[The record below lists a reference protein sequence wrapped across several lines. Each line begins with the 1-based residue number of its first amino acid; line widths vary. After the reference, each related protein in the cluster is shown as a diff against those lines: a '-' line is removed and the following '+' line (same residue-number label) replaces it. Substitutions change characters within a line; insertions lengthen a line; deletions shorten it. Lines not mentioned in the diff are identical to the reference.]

1 MRNIPVVRSSP
12 LAVSQRP
19 AGFTLVELLVVIA
32 IIGTLVGLLLPAVQV
47 AREAARRSSC
57 SNNMKQWGLAVIN
70 HEMAKGAYPAAKS
83 DRLFRV
89 LCSGST
95 GGVSKWQRYSWVIPC
110 LSFMEEQVLYDQA
123 ISYIKT
129 NPTDGQLASPWDSG
143 TRNGIKSPFI
153 TQAPIFTC
161 PSDPNNRN
169 TGFGKISYQCNRGD
183 IWWSEGYAYTPDRRS
198 PFVAGWNNS
207 NGASNPEF
215 IQKSSKIGDG
225 TSKTCLLG
233 EVNIGNGTSDIKAGM
248 GYNASLATTSPP
260 SLCQNLLGDSGYA
273 AATTVT
279 SGALPGTRWGDNW
292 NSFSSGFYMSGAPN
306 TARCSGNSATAEYL
320 GVVPASSYHN
330 GGVTIVMCDGATR
343 FVTDDVDAGD
353 QTRSTTNPDSFTGQT
368 IRGIWGAMGSANG
381 QESGV
386 LPD

>member
-1 MRNIPVVRSSP
+1 MHRTPVVRRSP
-12 LAVSQRP
+12 LAVAPRS

-47 AREAARRSSC
+47 ARESARRSSC

-89 LCSGST
+89 ICSGST
-95 GGVSKWQRYSWVIPC
+95 GGSKWQRYSWVIPS

-129 NPTDGQLASPWDSG
+129 NPTDEQLASPWDTG
-143 TRNGIKSPFI
+143 TRNGIKSPFV
-153 TQAPIFTC
+153 TQPPIFTC
-161 PSDPNNRN
+161 PSDPNGRN

-183 IWWSEGYAYTPDRRS
+183 IWSSNFGYGNAVDKRS
-198 PFVAGWNNS
+198 PFVAGWNNTNNS
-207 NGASNPEF
+207 TNPEF

-225 TSKTCLLG
+225 LSKTCLLG
-233 EVNIGNGTSDIKAGM
+233 EVNIGNGTSDRQAGM
-248 GYNASLATTSPP
+248 GYNVSLTFAGPP
-260 SLCQNLLGDSGYA
+260 SLCQNVLGDSGYA

-292 NSFSSGFYMSGAPN
+292 NAFSSGFYMSGAPN
-306 TARCSGNSATAEYL
+306 TARCSGNSASAEYL

-330 GGVTIVMCDGATR
+330 GGETTVMCDGATR
-343 FVTDDVDAGD
+343 FVTDNVDAGD
-353 QTRSTTNPDSFTGQT
+353 QTVADTNPSAYTGKS

-386 LPD
+386 LPE